1 MVVLIAMIHDVSH
14 PDHTEA
20 VVVPG
25 QPHHAHVPPLESVG
39 IKLENGVIVIILVV
53 MVIHVASLKAVNIID
68 IY

>member
-20 VVVPG
+20 VVVPRL
-25 QPHHAHVPPLESVG
+25 PHHAHLPPLESVG
-39 IKLENGVIVIILVV
+39 IKLVNGVIVIILVV
-53 MVIHVASLKAVNIID
+53 MVIHVASLKAVNIIN